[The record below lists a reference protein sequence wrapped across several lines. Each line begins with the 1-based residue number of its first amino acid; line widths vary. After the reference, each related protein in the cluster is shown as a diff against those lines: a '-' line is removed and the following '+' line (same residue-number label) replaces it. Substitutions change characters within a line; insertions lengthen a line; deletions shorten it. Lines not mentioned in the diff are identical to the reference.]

1 MRPALMAVLF
11 SSCIAAATPALSADP
26 ILTLRVWPT
35 MAREPASLKIVAIV
49 PADDRNRGLE
59 IIADSSEG
67 YLRSSHIQLDG
78 RDAQHVWDVEFR
90 DVPRGRYEVIGVLT
104 GTDGRR
110 ATVMR
115 VVVVMPQH

>member
-1 MRPALMAVLF
+1 MRPALMAVLL
-11 SSCIAAATPALSADP
+11 SSCIAAATTALNADP

-59 IIADSSEG
+59 IIAESEG
-67 YLRSSHIQLDG
+67 YMRSSNIQLDG
-78 RDAQHVWDVEFR
+78 RDAQHVWDIEFR
-90 DVPRGRYEVIGVLT
+90 DVPRGKYDVIGVLT

-110 ATVMR
+110 ATVSR
-115 VVVVMPQH
+115 IVVIMPQH